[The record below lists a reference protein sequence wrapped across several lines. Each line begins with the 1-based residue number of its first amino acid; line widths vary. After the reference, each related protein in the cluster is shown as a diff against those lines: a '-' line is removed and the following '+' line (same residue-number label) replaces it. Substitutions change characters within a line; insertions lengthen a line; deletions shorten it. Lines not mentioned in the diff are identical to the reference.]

1 MALRVHVY
9 EERLLTESR
18 EAGGEV
24 DARRRLPAPTLLIDD
39 GDRSHARP
47 SLADLSCGQSVGR
60 AALAHVMWDCPNP

>member
-1 MALRVHVY
+1 MTLRVHVH

-39 GDRSHARP
+39 GDDPHELP
-47 SLADLSCGQSVGR
+47 DLPCALCAPVR
-60 AALAHVMWDCPNP
+60 ATC